1 VLAIAMA
8 LLIWVLSPT
17 IGFSREPIQDWLPDG
32 LDFPD
37 DTEVIHS
44 REIGSTIRMFSIV
57 TAEDPDEILS
67 RWRDYLDE
75 NGYIISETGVG
86 ALERAIEFS
95 GQGISSAQIIISPS
109 SADGRSIIEFDA
121 TLN

>member
-1 VLAIAMA
+1 VPVIAIA
-8 LLIWVLSPT
+8 LVIWLFFPT
-17 IGFSREPIQDWLPDG
+17 IGFSREPIQDWVPDI

-37 DTEVIHS
+37 DSEVIHS

-57 TAEDPDEILS
+57 TAQDADKILA

-75 NGYIISETGVG
+75 SGYVISETGVG

-95 GQGISSAQIIISPS
+95 GQGVSNAKIIISPS
-109 SADGRSIIEFDA
+109 SAEGRNIIEFDA